1 MRQIKK
7 KKKENSEFNELQFRT
22 ITIHYIL
29 FNFYRDI
36 YIDFF
41 YIHNS

>member
-22 ITIHYIL
+22 ITIYIL